1 MSDYEDDYIP
11 DAQETPQEAPERQER
26 AAEPDYESEARRQG
40 WKPQEEFD
48 GPAEK
53 WRPAKDFVERGN
65 EDPKILR
72 SRVDKLD
79 RALNEVRRQARE
91 ERDQLQRASEER
103 IERLA
108 RQQVQALRQQRDAY
122 EQQIEAAKRA
132 AVREGDEQRY
142 EDLTKHQREV
152 RAEWRKED
160 EDTAPAAKPQ
170 SQAPVIAE
178 PAQETKAWVQRNAWF
193 QKDQAL
199 TDEAIAYENY
209 LAQSRP
215 GMSIEERLEETRA
228 HVVKTFPHKFGKKPV
243 TTQPPRQ
250 GGSPVEG
257 SQRASGPASA
267 ADGGFGK
274 LPQEARAQFKSFVKE
289 GVFKD
294 DDASRAKYAKY
305 YNEPNFDK
313 QQKS

>member
-1 MSDYEDDYIP
+1 MNEDYQDEYIP
-11 DAQETPQEAPERQER
+11 DAQEAPQEAPERQE
-26 AAEPDYESEARRQG
+26 PDYEGEARRQG

-79 RALNEVRRQARE
+79 KALNEVRRYSKEREEQLARE
-91 ERDQLQRASEER
+91 HNERY
-103 IERLA
+103 ERLS
-108 RQQVQALRQQRDAY
+108 RMQERALREQREGY
-122 EQQIEAAKRA
+122 ERQIEAAKRA
-132 AVREGDEQRY
+132 AVREGDDTRY
-142 EDLTKHQREV
+142 DELLKHQQEV

-160 EDTAPAAKPQ
+160 QEA
-170 SQAPVIAE
+170 APVQQPQRNVPSIPE
-178 PAQETKAWVQRNAWF
+178 PAPETKSWIDRNPWF
-193 QKDQAL
+193 QKDRAL

-209 LAQSRP
+209 LASSRP
-215 GMSIEERLEETRA
+215 GMSVEERLEETRA
-228 HVVKTFPHKFGKKPV
+228 HVIKTFPHKFGRKA
-243 TTQPPRQ
+243 TSSQPPRT

-257 SQRASGPASA
+257 SQRASGPASSP
-267 ADGGFGK
+267 DGGFGK
-274 LPQEARAQFKSFVKE
+274 LPAEARQQFKAFVKE

-305 YNEPNFDK
+305 YNEPNIDK
-313 QQKS
+313 QNKS